1 MKIIAQNNHQ
11 NKVISDSISRFLK
24 EYHVIELLK
33 GANAYKTKGIS
44 LHIVFS
50 VLFSAIFLHR
60 SFYMGMLTK
69 HDSYALGKDTVYR
82 FLNAAQINWLKFTS
96 LLSAR
101 IAAKSIIPLTQT
113 NRVNVLI
120 VDDSMFS
127 RGRSKNV
134 ELLAK
139 VYDHAKGVYD
149 RGFRLLTVCWSD
161 GNTVLPVNSCLLSST
176 NSKNRLNEAKDM
188 DHRTLA
194 YKRRQLAQTKAPQ
207 VMLQLLSSAKSAGVQ
222 ATHVLFD
229 TWFCSPSSLLAVKAL
244 GYEVVAMAK
253 KTSKVKYLYNGMKM
267 SAPEIFRQSTKRR
280 GRSKYLL
287 SAEIRIEKEDR
298 NIPAR
303 LVYVRNRNKKG
314 QYLVLITTD
323 MALTEEEVIRL
334 YGKRWSIEVFFKFCK
349 SYLKLSKECRSL
361 SYDAMTAHVAII
373 FTRYMML
380 SVENR
385 LAVDERSM
393 GELFYLC
400 TDEMADITW
409 HEAFQKL
416 MRLLE
421 EILTEN
427 LDLSEKELQKIMTI
441 FLDSLPRQFSRAL
454 QKAV

>member
-1 MKIIAQNNHQ
+1 MKSIAQNDYQ
-11 NKVISDSISRFLK
+11 DKVISDSISRFFK
-24 EYHVIELLK
+24 QYHVIALLK
-33 GANAYKTKGIS
+33 AANAYKSKGIS
-44 LHIVFS
+44 LQIVFFA
-50 VLFSAIFLHR
+50 LFSAIFTHR
-60 SFYMGMLTK
+60 SLYMGMLTK
-69 HDSYALGKDTVYR
+69 RDSYALAKDTVYR
-82 FLNAAQINWLKFTS
+82 FLNAKQINWLKFTS

-101 IAAKSIIPLTQT
+101 IAAKSIIPLTQD

-120 VDDSMFS
+120 IDDSMFS
-127 RGRSKNV
+127 RSRSKNV
-134 ELLAK
+134 ELLAR

-161 GNTVLPVNSCLLSST
+161 GNTVLPVNSCLLSSA
-176 NSKNRLNEAKDM
+176 NAKNRLNEANDM

-194 YKRRQLAQTKAPQ
+194 YKRRQLSQTKAPQ
-207 VMLQLLSSAKSAGVQ
+207 VMLELLRSAKAAGVQ

-229 TWFCSPSSLLAVKAL
+229 TWFCSPSSLLDIKSM
-244 GYEVVAMAK
+244 GYDVVAMAK
-253 KTSKVKYLYNGMKM
+253 KTSKVKYLYNGIKM
-267 SAPEIFRQSTKRR
+267 SVPEIFRQSKKRR

-287 SAEIRIEKEDR
+287 STEIRIEKEAYS
-298 NIPAR
+298 IPAR
-303 LVYVRNRNKKG
+303 LIYVRNRNKKG

-323 MALTEEEVIRL
+323 MGLSEEEVIRL
-334 YGKRWSIEVFFKFCK
+334 YGKRWGIEVFFKFCK

-380 SVENR
+380 AVENR

-409 HEAFQKL
+409 YEAFQQL

-421 EILTEN
+421 ELLTKN
-427 LDLSEKELQKIMTI
+427 LDLSEKELQKILDV
-441 FLDSLPRQFSRAL
+441 FLDALPRAFSAIL
-454 QKAV
+454 QKTA